1 MIQTGFDNRVK
12 IHQIVENQ
20 LPSFILEENP
30 NASEFLKQYYIS
42 QEYQGGPVDIS
53 DNLDQYLKLDNL
65 TPEVVVDSTILSN
78 DITSSETTIQ
88 VSSTKGFPN
97 QYGLLK
103 IDDEIITYTGITATS
118 FTGCIRGFSGI
129 TNYHDNLTNEL
140 VFSSS
145 DSQSHSANSSIQ
157 NLVAETQLMKTDLIQ
172 PIFIKEGL
180 KGIEQIESLPG
191 INRYGSDAVLN
202 EVEDLANLNI
212 GAIAI
217 FPVIDPTKKDNHGS
231 EATNDNN
238 FLINEIKKIK
248 AEFPEM
254 LLISDVALDPYTT
267 HGHDGILD
275 ESGYVDNDKTLKILR
290 DQSLILAEAGA
301 DIIAPSDMMDGRVGV
316 IRDALEK
323 NGFINTIIL
332 SYAAKYNS
340 QFYGPFRDAVGSS
353 ANLGKS
359 SKSSYQM
366 AFTNSDEALHEVA
379 LDIKEGADIVMVK
392 PGMPYL
398 DIIYRIKKEFKIP
411 TFAYQVSG
419 EYSMIKNAIE
429 KGWIDRG
436 VMLESLTSLKRAGS
450 DAILTYAAK
459 EISKEL
465 L

>member
-1 MIQTGFDNRVK
+1 MTTDRKF
-12 IHQIVENQ
+12 
-20 LPSFILEENP
+20 PSTRLRR
-30 NASEFLKQYYIS
+30 LR
-42 QEYQGGPVDIS
+42 
-53 DNLDQYLKLDNL
+53 L
-65 TPEVVVDSTILSN
+65 
-78 DITSSETTIQ
+78 
-88 VSSTKGFPN
+88 
-97 QYGLLK
+97 
-103 IDDEIITYTGITATS
+103 
-118 FTGCIRGFSGI
+118 
-129 TNYHDNLTNEL
+129 
-140 VFSSS
+140 
-145 DSQSHSANSSIQ
+145 NSSIQ

-217 FPVIDPTKKDNHGS
+217 FPVIDPAKKDNHGS

-248 AEFPEM
+248 AEFPEV

-301 DIIAPSDMMDGRVGV
+301 DIIAPSDMMDGRIGR
-316 IRDALEK
+316 IRNILDQHKYE
-323 NGFINTIIL
+323 NTLIL
-332 SYAAKYNS
+332 SYAAKYAS
-340 QFYGPFRDAVGSS
+340 KFYGPFRDAISS
-353 ANLGKS
+353 SGNLKGG

-366 AFTNSDEALHEVA
+366 DVANSNEALREVA
-379 LDIKEGADIVMVK
+379 MDINEGADMVMIK

-398 DIIYRIKKEFKIP
+398 DIIQRIKSEFQIP

-419 EYSMIKNAIE
+419 EYSMIKGAVNN
-429 KGWIDRG
+429 GWLDSK
-436 VMLESLTSLKRAGS
+436 VVKESLLSFKRAGA
-450 DAILTYAAK
+450 DGILTYFAR
-459 EISKEL
+459 EIAEEL
-465 L
+465 QND